1 MLIPGKLYKIKSFPY
16 DLVPYELFDFLDAI
30 PAGNISTMKSGSVL
44 LYCKE
49 VWVPNVKLYEFLY
62 KGKFIYWSSYLD
74 AYMLR
79 VFKQL

>member
-1 MLIPGKLYKIKSFPY
+1 MLIPGKLYKIKQAPY
-16 DLVPYELFDFLDAI
+16 DSVPYELFDFLDAI
-30 PAGNISTMKSGSVL
+30 PTGNLSIMKPGSVL